1 VKVLS
6 NYLHLQAHCDK
17 LKAFRIAQFFQNSKI
32 QKITVKKIFFQNFD
46 TGFLLI
52 GVFRVYS
59 QSFIAKLAKTKNSIS
74 SETNPTSSSSRLRP
88 HALIINQKKCFFLY
102 FTLAAVLTYDYQRS
116 LRKVQTRMFITT
128 LMIHCSTVHDPS
140 ALKDGLHRLYICRI
154 TCARG
159 VFHIPGLPVPE

>member
-1 VKVLS
+1 MCSLSVKVLS

-59 QSFIAKLAKTKNSIS
+59 RSFIAKLAKTKKSIS
-74 SETNPTSSSSRLRP
+74 SETNPTNTSLEP
-88 HALIINQKKCFFLY
+88 TFIFKKNQTLILLYYAPRDVARSYMKRRQHFPPKKESELKKIWISNFQFY
-102 FTLAAVLTYDYQRS
+102 FHVVRNY
-116 LRKVQTRMFITT
+116 
-128 LMIHCSTVHDPS
+128 
-140 ALKDGLHRLYICRI
+140 
-154 TCARG
+154 
-159 VFHIPGLPVPE
+159 

>member
-1 VKVLS
+1 MCSLSVKVLS

-59 QSFIAKLAKTKNSIS
+59 RSFIAKLAKTKKSIS
-74 SETNPTSSSSRLRP
+74 SETNPTTILAVPDSPSYILLLLL
-88 HALIINQKKCFFLY
+88 HKILIN
-102 FTLAAVLTYDYQRS
+102 
-116 LRKVQTRMFITT
+116 TT
-128 LMIHCSTVHDPS
+128 QLQHM
-140 ALKDGLHRLYICRI
+140 
-154 TCARG
+154 
-159 VFHIPGLPVPE
+159 

>member
-1 VKVLS
+1 MCSLSVKVLS

-59 QSFIAKLAKTKNSIS
+59 RSFIAKLAKTKKSIS
-74 SETNPTSSSSRLRP
+74 SETNPIS
-88 HALIINQKKCFFLY
+88 K
-102 FTLAAVLTYDYQRS
+102 
-116 LRKVQTRMFITT
+116 
-128 LMIHCSTVHDPS
+128 STVRTQP
-140 ALKDGLHRLYICRI
+140 ANTR
-154 TCARG
+154 
-159 VFHIPGLPVPE
+159 

>member
-1 VKVLS
+1 MCSLSVKVLS

-59 QSFIAKLAKTKNSIS
+59 RSFIAKLAKTKKSIS
-74 SETNPTSSSSRLRP
+74 SEINPTVTAVAINLRRGLAYP
-88 HALIINQKKCFFLY
+88 LPLLLLY
-102 FTLAAVLTYDYQRS
+102 YYF
-116 LRKVQTRMFITT
+116 
-128 LMIHCSTVHDPS
+128 
-140 ALKDGLHRLYICRI
+140 
-154 TCARG
+154 
-159 VFHIPGLPVPE
+159 

>member
-1 VKVLS
+1 MCSLSVKVLS

-59 QSFIAKLAKTKNSIS
+59 RSFIAKLAKTKKSIS
-74 SETNPTSSSSRLRP
+74 SETNPTNTNTNTRAAFTYEPLSYEQKIYRHR
-88 HALIINQKKCFFLY
+88 HAR
-102 FTLAAVLTYDYQRS
+102 QRS
-116 LRKVQTRMFITT
+116 SILQHEIPHSRMLVRPSEHSQTPIFTKT
-128 LMIHCSTVHDPS
+128 
-140 ALKDGLHRLYICRI
+140 
-154 TCARG
+154 
-159 VFHIPGLPVPE
+159 

>member
-1 VKVLS
+1 MCSLSVKVLS

-59 QSFIAKLAKTKNSIS
+59 RSFIAKLAKTKKSIS
-74 SETNPTSSSSRLRP
+74 SETNPNINISYNSYTERERESSF
-88 HALIINQKKCFFLY
+88 IN
-102 FTLAAVLTYDYQRS
+102 
-116 LRKVQTRMFITT
+116 
-128 LMIHCSTVHDPS
+128 
-140 ALKDGLHRLYICRI
+140 G
-154 TCARG
+154 
-159 VFHIPGLPVPE
+159 

>member
-1 VKVLS
+1 MCSLSVKVLS

-59 QSFIAKLAKTKNSIS
+59 RSFIAKLAKTKKSIS
-74 SETNPTSSSSRLRP
+74 SEINPIYMSNCGFFVREIQCVWVSGLLGFRGAWFICCTNL
-88 HALIINQKKCFFLY
+88 
-102 FTLAAVLTYDYQRS
+102 
-116 LRKVQTRMFITT
+116 
-128 LMIHCSTVHDPS
+128 
-140 ALKDGLHRLYICRI
+140 
-154 TCARG
+154 
-159 VFHIPGLPVPE
+159 

>member
-1 VKVLS
+1 MCSLSVKVLS

-59 QSFIAKLAKTKNSIS
+59 RSFIAKLAKTKKSIS
-74 SETNPTSSSSRLRP
+74 SEINPSERVIVGCPRKKKKNLSFTN
-88 HALIINQKKCFFLY
+88 
-102 FTLAAVLTYDYQRS
+102 LA
-116 LRKVQTRMFITT
+116 TT
-128 LMIHCSTVHDPS
+128 
-140 ALKDGLHRLYICRI
+140 
-154 TCARG
+154 
-159 VFHIPGLPVPE
+159 FHT

>member
-1 VKVLS
+1 MCSLSVKVLS

-59 QSFIAKLAKTKNSIS
+59 RSFIAKLAKTKKSIS
-74 SETNPTSSSSRLRP
+74 SEINPT
-88 HALIINQKKCFFLY
+88 HMIKLIQITNLQLKRQNIDIYKIFKFRKFLK
-102 FTLAAVLTYDYQRS
+102 S
-116 LRKVQTRMFITT
+116 
-128 LMIHCSTVHDPS
+128 
-140 ALKDGLHRLYICRI
+140 GL
-154 TCARG
+154 
-159 VFHIPGLPVPE
+159 V

>member
-1 VKVLS
+1 MCSLSVKVLS

-59 QSFIAKLAKTKNSIS
+59 RSFIAKLAKTKKSIS
-74 SETNPTSSSSRLRP
+74 SEINPSFSREKKNESKVDFLAKKSRDHSVRKKLRSFSI
-88 HALIINQKKCFFLY
+88 LKGTVFFSDLGLSNQTF
-102 FTLAAVLTYDYQRS
+102 R
-116 LRKVQTRMFITT
+116 
-128 LMIHCSTVHDPS
+128 
-140 ALKDGLHRLYICRI
+140 CR
-154 TCARG
+154 
-159 VFHIPGLPVPE
+159 

>member
-1 VKVLS
+1 MCSLSVKVLS

-59 QSFIAKLAKTKNSIS
+59 RSFIAKLAKTKKSIS
-74 SETNPTSSSSRLRP
+74 SETNPSNGGQSVSLWLSLKQLPSRNVAFKL
-88 HALIINQKKCFFLY
+88 Q
-102 FTLAAVLTYDYQRS
+102 
-116 LRKVQTRMFITT
+116 
-128 LMIHCSTVHDPS
+128 
-140 ALKDGLHRLYICRI
+140 G
-154 TCARG
+154 G
-159 VFHIPGLPVPE
+159 